1 MRSLYDI
8 EQDILACIDEET
20 GEPDA
25 DKLDALMIER
35 NDKLEAVAL
44 WVKNLSAEVDM
55 IKAEEDALAAR
66 RKAKTQ
72 KIEGLKKYLSDALG
86 GTKFETA
93 KCMVRFNHS
102 KSVVVTDFTKIS
114 DDYLRYKEPEVNK
127 KAIAD
132 AIKSGQKVDGCELVE
147 NVTISIK

>member
-25 DKLDALMIER
+25 EKLDALMMER
-35 NDKLEAVAL
+35 NEKLEAVAL
-44 WVKNLSAEVDM
+44 WIKNLSAEVDM
-55 IKAEEDALAAR
+55 IKAEEDTLAAR
-66 RKAKTQ
+66 RKVKLK
-72 KIEGLKKYLSDALG
+72 KIESLKDYLSSALN

-127 KAIAD
+127 KAVAD
-132 AIKSGQKVDGCELVE
+132 AIKLGLTVDGCELVE
-147 NVTISIK
+147 SVTINIK

>member
-25 DKLDALMIER
+25 EKLDALMMER
-35 NDKLEAVAL
+35 NEKLEGVAL
-44 WVKNLSAEVDM
+44 WIKNLSAEVDM
-55 IKAEEDALAAR
+55 IKAEEDTLAAR
-66 RKAKTQ
+66 RKAKLK
-72 KIEGLKKYLSDALG
+72 KIESLKEYLSSALN

-93 KCMVRFNHS
+93 KCMVRFSHN

-114 DDYLRYKEPEVNK
+114 DDFLRYKEPEVNK
-127 KAIAD
+127 KAVAD
-132 AIKSGQKVDGCELVE
+132 AIKSGQIVDGCELVE
-147 NVTISIK
+147 SVSITIK

>member
-1 MRSLYDI
+1 MRSLYEI
-8 EQDILACIDEET
+8 KQDILACIDEET

-93 KCMVRFNHS
+93 KCMVKFNHN

-127 KAIAD
+127 KAVAD
-132 AIKSGQKVDGCELVE
+132 AIKNGQTVDGCELVE

>member
-25 DKLDALMIER
+25 EKLDALLMER
-35 NDKLEAVAL
+35 NEKLEAVAL
-44 WVKNLSAEVDM
+44 WIKNLSAEVDM
-55 IKAEEDALAAR
+55 IKAEEDTLAAR
-66 RKAKTQ
+66 RKAKTK
-72 KIEGLKKYLSDALG
+72 KIEGLKEYLADALNG
-86 GTKFETA
+86 AKFETA

-127 KAIAD
+127 KAVAD
-132 AIKSGQKVDGCELVE
+132 AIKLGLTVDGCELVE
-147 NVTISIK
+147 SVTINIK